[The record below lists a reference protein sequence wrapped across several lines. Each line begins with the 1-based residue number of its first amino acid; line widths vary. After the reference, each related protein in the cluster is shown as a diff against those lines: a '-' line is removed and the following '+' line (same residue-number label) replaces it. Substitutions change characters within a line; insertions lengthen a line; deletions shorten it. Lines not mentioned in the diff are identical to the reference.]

1 MSDGIP
7 IHVDDV
13 PAQRW
18 EAGEIQ
24 ASRKRLGAAANAL
37 RMGVAILEIDPG
49 ARSTPAHA
57 HVDEDE
63 DIEAKTFDIRG
74 RHTGHSRWG

>member
-1 MSDGIP
+1 MWQAAGMSDGIP
-7 IHVDDV
+7 IHADDV

-18 EAGEIQ
+18 EAGEIN

-37 RMGVAILEIDPG
+37 RMGVAIIEIAPG

-57 HVDEDE
+57 HVCLLYTSDAADE
-63 DIEAKTFDIRG
+63 
-74 RHTGHSRWG
+74 